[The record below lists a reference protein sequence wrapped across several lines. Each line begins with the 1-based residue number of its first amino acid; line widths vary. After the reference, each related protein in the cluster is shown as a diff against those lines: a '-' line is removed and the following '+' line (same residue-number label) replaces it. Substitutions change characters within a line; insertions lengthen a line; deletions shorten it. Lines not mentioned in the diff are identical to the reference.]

1 MLSKLKKKKKTPKE
15 NLTRMPGR
23 KQTAEQQK
31 EQIFPCDPGMQTPL
45 NTLEMRSSNVLWDA
59 GSETLS
65 IRCPQAVPVLERHG
79 SRSWKGRDP
88 PALEML

>member
-1 MLSKLKKKKKTPKE
+1 
-15 NLTRMPGR
+15 MPGG

-31 EQIFPCDPGMQTPL
+31 EQIFPCDLGMQTPL
-45 NTLEMRSSNVLWDA
+45 YTLEMRSSNVLWDA

-65 IRCPQAVPVLERHG
+65 IRRPQAVPVLESHG